1 MLGGEPLAPENQ
13 PEVRALIEH
22 VRKTLPEKTIWCYTG
37 FTYEFL
43 TQHMAK
49 QLPYTQQILQNVDVV
64 IDGRFEQELLDLK
77 LQFRGSR
84 NQRVIDI
91 QATRQSSQIIWSNAI
106 DDQDLYLFKPSP
118 EKKIFAAFLADIQ
131 IRDQKN
137 ALD

>member
-84 NQRVIDI
+84 NQRVIAI
-91 QATRQSSQIIWSNAI
+91 PATLEKGEVVWSNAVN
-106 DDQDLYLFKPSP
+106 DQHLFIFKESP
-118 EKKIFAAFLADIQ
+118 EKKIFAAFVAD
-131 IRDQKN
+131 
-137 ALD
+137 A